1 MLDLILL
8 IVGFFIGLF
17 LWSNIIGS
25 LFATLPL
32 RMKMKKEGVID
43 KIGWLYII
51 GPMLIPIVVLIVT
64 AKYFPAF
71 FFGSVGA
78 GITILFNIKG
88 LKNEAAANF
97 VKEEFSIKSIIKPKI
112 PKWKKSKEV
121 NVTTK
126 SLTEEVVNVPKK
138 SRIKHSSDKD
148 ELQSWDSINK
158 KE

>member
-1 MLDLILL
+1 MEIILL
-8 IVGFFIGLF
+8 IVGFFLGLF

-25 LFATLPL
+25 IFASLPL

-43 KIGWLYII
+43 KVGWLYII
-51 GPMLIPIVVLIVT
+51 GPMIIPIVVLAVT
-64 AKYFPAF
+64 AKYLPAF

-97 VKEEFSIKSIIKPKI
+97 VKEEFSMKSIIQPKI
-112 PKWKKSKEV
+112 PKWSKSKEI

-126 SLTEEVVNVPKK
+126 SQNEKVANVPKK
-138 SRIKHSSDKD
+138 NRIKHSGDKD